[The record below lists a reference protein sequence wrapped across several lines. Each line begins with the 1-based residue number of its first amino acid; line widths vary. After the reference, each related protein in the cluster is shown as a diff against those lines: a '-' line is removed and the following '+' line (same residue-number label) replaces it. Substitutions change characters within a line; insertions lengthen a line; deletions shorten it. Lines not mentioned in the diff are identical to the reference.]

1 MFFVLNLTLRE
12 VRSSWRRLLFFF
24 LCLSIGVGSIVA
36 LRSLV
41 QNMNR
46 AVSADARNLL
56 TADIEINSTSPLK
69 PDQVS
74 AVENVTKNNPAIE
87 ARTDTIAFNSMARP
101 SDPSL
106 ETSAMIELKG
116 IEPNFPLVGEF
127 LLSDGTKFKGSLL
140 ANRGALVAP
149 PLLEKLGL
157 KIGDKFRIGNA
168 EFQIR
173 GTFED
178 EPGGRGGFP
187 MGPRVFIEK
196 KAFDEAGLTGSG
208 SRARRRILLRTAGDP
223 QELTKL
229 LREALQDSV
238 VRVQSYREA
247 QENFGEQF
255 ERTENYLSLCGLL
268 ILVLGGVG
276 VWNVARVF
284 VEQKRQTIAVLKC
297 LGARGRRIIFI
308 YLAQIFLLG
317 LAGSLFG
324 VLLAQL
330 SLWFIGQR
338 FAESLPDN
346 LSYQLSFS
354 SIWQGIALGL
364 IISLLFSALPL
375 LQIEK
380 VKPRL
385 LLRDENNEQVRRLDL
400 TKWLFGFLVLA
411 GIVSLSIW
419 QANSWRVGLAFVG
432 GLAATS
438 LVLYFSAWLLT
449 ILLKRVRKF
458 GSFAVSQAINSLH
471 RPGNQTRIILLAVG
485 LGTFVVLSVQLMQVN
500 LVRQFDFS
508 RNSNLPALFIN
519 DIQRSQKDGVAE
531 IVKARTGEDA
541 EMIPTIRGRI
551 AAIDGQPVDFGT
563 REVRRE
569 SAQLGREFIF
579 TYRPVLQEHEKLIA
593 GEFWDTAPVTSDE
606 QAEVSIGDSM
616 QGVMGMDV
624 GSLVTFDILG
634 RRLTARVTSVRKFD
648 ARRTRTA
655 FMFLFR
661 PGVLENAPQ
670 TFVCPVTAKLT
681 AAERGRIQYQI
692 LDRFPNVSSIDVVD
706 VLTAIQKL
714 LSNFT
719 LAVSAIGVFVV
730 ITGLLIL
737 LGSVALTKSQRIYE
751 NAVLKTL
758 GANRKTL
765 AVILFTEYGLIGF
778 LSGII
783 GAAFALLLSWVVT
796 KYIFAIDFEIDWSL
810 LLLGVL
816 IETILVMLIGA
827 ASSFDVLFRKPL
839 GILRNS

>member
-1 MFFVLNLTLRE
+1 MSFVLNLTLRE

-24 LCLSIGVGSIVA
+24 LCLSIGVGSIVV

-69 PDQVS
+69 PDQVA

-116 IEPNFPLVGEF
+116 IESNFPLVGEF
-127 LLSDGTKFKGSLL
+127 LLSDGAKFKGSLL
-140 ANRGALVAP
+140 ANHGALVAP

-157 KIGDKFRIGNA
+157 KIGDKFRIGDA

-196 KAFDEAGLTGSG
+196 KAFDEAGLTGTG

-223 QELTKL
+223 QELTKS

-324 VLLAQL
+324 VLLAQF

-411 GIVSLSIW
+411 GIVSISIW

-531 IVKARTGEDA
+531 IVKARTGQDA

-551 AAIDGQPVDFGT
+551 AAIDGQPVDFGA

-593 GEFWDTAPVTSDE
+593 GEFWDTTPVTSDE

-778 LSGII
+778 LSGTI
-783 GAAFALLLSWVVT
+783 GAAFALLLSLAVT

-810 LLLGVL
+810 LVIGAL
-816 IETILVMLIGA
+816 IETLLVMLIGA